1 MTPSATGTRVAASL
15 ALIAI
20 LGPSAIDMY
29 LASLPHMAQE
39 LGTSY
44 AQVQLTL
51 TVFLLAMGA
60 GQLLFG
66 PLVDAYGRR
75 RPLLAGVLVFILA
88 SLWAA
93 SVPSIGM
100 LLAARLA
107 QGLAAALTLV
117 VAMSTVR
124 DVAEGARAAQLFAL
138 LTTIEGLAPVL
149 APALGGQVDAHYGW
163 RGVMLLLAGLG
174 VLALLNSLVN
184 LPETLPVAKRLPFT
198 PGRVLRGY
206 RRILADRQ
214 FLLPALALTAVFFFL
229 FAYIGGAALVY
240 QKHYGLAPDTFGLL
254 FGVTGIAVLLGAMTC
269 SRLVEQVGVPKLAV
283 AGVVAMVI
291 GAVVS
296 ACAAVFALGL
306 VPVAVG
312 MFIALFGIGIAESTL
327 MSLAMASQREA
338 LGSTAALLG
347 GMPLSVSALA
357 TPLAG
362 SLAEQGAA
370 TWCLFLA
377 VFSLLVL
384 LLARASA
391 RRAPAEAISLAGH

>member
-1 MTPSATGTRVAASL
+1 M
-15 ALIAI
+15 
-20 LGPSAIDMY
+20 
-29 LASLPHMAQE
+29 
-39 LGTSY
+39 
-44 AQVQLTL
+44 
-51 TVFLLAMGA
+51 
-60 GQLLFG
+60 
-66 PLVDAYGRR
+66 
-75 RPLLAGVLVFILA
+75 
-88 SLWAA
+88 
-93 SVPSIGM
+93 
-100 LLAARLA
+100 
-107 QGLAAALTLV
+107 
-117 VAMSTVR
+117 
-124 DVAEGARAAQLFAL
+124 
-138 LTTIEGLAPVL
+138 
-149 APALGGQVDAHYGW
+149 
-163 RGVMLLLAGLG
+163 
-174 VLALLNSLVN
+174 
-184 LPETLPVAKRLPFT
+184 
-198 PGRVLRGY
+198 
-206 RRILADRQ
+206 
-214 FLLPALALTAVFFFL
+214 PALALTAVFFFL